1 VYQQAI
7 NGSIVEAFT
16 RGYIGPS
23 SWSKDGFNFH
33 ERNPSNWLFFKNYI
47 FITLMLDFI
56 ILRCS
61 GWMESMLYYH
71 CATLVQVECG
81 NLKELEELSSCP
93 LGPHQQSNGAIVW
106 NGIIF
111 SKTINL
117 VIFKR
122 PRSWYSW
129 NKNAALSILINW

>member
-93 LGPHQQSNGAIVW
+93 LGPHQQSNGAIV
-106 NGIIF
+106 
-111 SKTINL
+111 
-117 VIFKR
+117 
-122 PRSWYSW
+122 
-129 NKNAALSILINW
+129 